1 MKTFRQKS
9 AFTLIELLVVIS
21 IIAVL
26 MAIMMPGLRKA
37 RESAKTLICASNI
50 RQIGYAFNIY
60 IDGRKNKT
68 FPTKWNS
75 TEPIQYPIQVVLYN
89 DLGQD
94 HKAFKCPSAVMAQEG
109 KWFDPAQT
117 PYFTSYGYNVGM
129 ETKDS
134 AGKAIGV
141 SLLRIKDPSTKIVF
155 ADTMWNLP
163 THKEYRQANDLNMWG
178 PYWQPAFKGSAAADW
193 HGGQANILF
202 ADFSVSKHKY
212 EEQLEGGAIYEGWW
226 PLGKR

>member
-1 MKTFRQKS
+1 MKTLKSKS

-26 MAIMMPGLRKA
+26 MAVMMPGLRKA
-37 RESAKTLICASNI
+37 RESAKTLICSSNI
-50 RQIGYAFNIY
+50 RQIGYAFNMY
-60 IDGRKNKT
+60 IDSQKNKT
-68 FPTKWNS
+68 FPTKWNANPPVQH
-75 TEPIQYPIQVVLYN
+75 PIQIVLYN

-94 HKAFKCPSAVMAQEG
+94 HKAFKCPSAIGAAEG
-109 KWFDPAQT
+109 KWFDEAKT

-129 ETKDS
+129 ETKDN

-141 SLLRIKDPSTKIVF
+141 SLLRVKDPATKIVL
-155 ADTMWNLP
+155 ADAMWNLS
-163 THKEYRQANDLNMWG
+163 THKDYRRANDLNLWG
-178 PYWQPAFKGSAAADW
+178 PYWTPVFKGSAVADW
-193 HGGQANILF
+193 HGGQGNVLF
-202 ADFSVSKHKY
+202 ADFSVSRHEY